1 MRGITKNLLHN
12 LKSFY
17 LRTLLFNN
25 DTRVYF
31 YATLREYLKSHFPL
45 LTIFNHIQQQ
55 SNNPAI
61 HDVAKLSKRAIRN
74 NQPFAAYYYQTGLF
88 TEQESNLLILGE
100 RYDCMETITDLLLD
114 QDNQAPALLQIL
126 SSSIQWIFMTLVIT
140 AMAIYTLPYLQ
151 NYTEGYDLFFD
162 YVIFIKTWWP
172 HTLGLSVG
180 AVILYHWCCYR
191 LTGSVRVVLTAC
203 GFFRIHAM
211 LTERRFL
218 KISSALISSRLPP
231 DEFLQ
236 LMETMFTKYSLF
248 RLSLQKSRARLKE
261 TSLLQVLCGVLSPYT
276 YTHVLACT
284 PNQTPN
290 EISNG
295 FDMAGRMLNIRLRK
309 TIKTYRVFYTILFLT
324 ISITI
329 TIPFALVSMGMGINI

>member
-1 MRGITKNLLHN
+1 MRGIIEKLRHN
-12 LKSFY
+12 LKSLY

-45 LTIFNHIQQQ
+45 LTVFNHIQQQ
-55 SNNPAI
+55 SKNSAI
-61 HDVAKLSKRAIRN
+61 HDVAKLSKSAIRN

-140 AMAIYTLPYLQ
+140 VMAIYTLPYLQ
-151 NYTEGYDLFFD
+151 NYTEGYAIFFD
-162 YVIFIKTWWP
+162 YVIFIKSWWP
-172 HTLGLSVG
+172 HILGLCAG
-180 AVILYHWCCYR
+180 IIILYHWCCYR
-191 LTGSVRVVLTAC
+191 LTGPVRRILTAC
-203 GFFRIHAM
+203 GFFRIYAM
-211 LTERRFL
+211 LIERRFL

-231 DEFLQ
+231 DEFLR
-236 LMETMFTKYSLF
+236 LMETTFANHRFF
-248 RLSLQKSRARLKE
+248 RISLQKSRVRLKE
-261 TSLLQVLCGVLSPYT
+261 TSLLQVLRGVLSPYT

-284 PNQTPN
+284 PNQTPD
-290 EISNG
+290 EIANG
-295 FDMAGRMLNIRLRK
+295 FNMAGRMLNIRLTK
-309 TIKTYRVFYTILFLT
+309 TIKTYRVFYTLVFLT
-324 ISITI
+324 FSIAV
-329 TIPFALVSMGMGINI
+329 TIPYALVSMGMGIDI